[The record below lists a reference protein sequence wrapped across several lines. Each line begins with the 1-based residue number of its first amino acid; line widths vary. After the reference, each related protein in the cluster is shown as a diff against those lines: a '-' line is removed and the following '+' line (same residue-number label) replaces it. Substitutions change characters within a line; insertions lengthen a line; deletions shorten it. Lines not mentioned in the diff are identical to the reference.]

1 MYKHFGVL
9 VSIAVVVTFITVS
22 AVKKYLKQQNKKSDK
37 EVKKRPTENIDDNFM
52 DNLSLLDFNNNAINN
67 INFTN
72 NENNMDKFTLM
83 DFDDYDEN
91 VFNMFHRDEINKN
104 NDLNTNDLNNNE
116 NFQLIDLEDG
126 GEIRNSEN
134 NNNNKLI
141 NTNENNN
148 LMNNPELLDFVNTIQ
163 SIDMDKNNYY
173 FNDENNSDNNE
184 WASEPN
190 LSLNLQEQ
198 AKVNPEKIFGRPGS
212 INIEEIFN
220 KDLIFTLD
228 GDLGDWKDGGEIR
241 NSENNNNNKLIN
253 TNENNNLM
261 NNPELL
267 DFVNTIQSID
277 MDKNNYYFNDEN
289 NSDNNEW
296 ASEPNLSLNL
306 QEQAKVNPEKI
317 FGRPGSINIEEIFN
331 KDLIFTLD
339 GDLGDWS
346 PDPEDDFGDDKLT
359 EEEIE
364 LYNQIMGYEE

>member
-91 VFNMFHRDEINKN
+91 IFNMFHRDAINKN

-116 NFQLIDLEDG
+116 NFQLINLEDG

-220 KDLIFTLD
+220 KDLIF
-228 GDLGDWKDGGEIR
+228 I
-241 NSENNNNNKLIN
+241 
-253 TNENNNLM
+253 
-261 NNPELL
+261 
-267 DFVNTIQSID
+267 
-277 MDKNNYYFNDEN
+277 
-289 NSDNNEW
+289 
-296 ASEPNLSLNL
+296 
-306 QEQAKVNPEKI
+306 
-317 FGRPGSINIEEIFN
+317 
-331 KDLIFTLD
+331 LD

-359 EEEIE
+359 EEEIK